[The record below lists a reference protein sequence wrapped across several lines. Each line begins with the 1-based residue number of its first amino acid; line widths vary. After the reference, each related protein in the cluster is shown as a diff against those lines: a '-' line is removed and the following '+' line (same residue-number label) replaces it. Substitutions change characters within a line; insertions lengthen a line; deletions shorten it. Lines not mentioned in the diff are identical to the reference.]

1 MPERGAAHQERT
13 LVPRVLL
20 NERTIRHHRVNAGAK
35 KEKHGNRER
44 QRHVGNDI
52 R

>member
-1 MPERGAAHQERT
+1 MPERGGTKGAHPGSTRM
-13 LVPRVLL
+13 LL

-44 QRHVGNDI
+44 QRHASNDI